1 MNAIRAAGVRK
12 AFGSITA
19 LAGVD
24 LDVRAGEFYGLLGP
38 NGAGK
43 TTLLRILT
51 GLLKPDAGRLEIL
64 GEAVQP
70 HRTCRHLGIVP
81 QDIALYDA
89 LSARANLQI
98 FGAVAGLRGEALSQ
112 RMDAALAAVGLTDRA
127 GSRVK
132 TFSGG
137 MKRRLNLAVGLLTD
151 PPILLLDEPTV
162 GVDPQSR
169 ASIFAL
175 LQTLHGTGKTII
187 YTTHY
192 IEEAERLCQRIG
204 IIDHGCLLAE
214 GTPAALMERVT
225 TPRRLRVFGAAV
237 LANPPLLAQTEM
249 LAAMDYVDYIPR
261 QPALLGRAVSDIER
275 TGIAYDRLEIVGP
288 NLETLFLQLT
298 GRELR
303 D

>member
-1 MNAIRAAGVRK
+1 MSAIRASAVRK
-12 AFGSITA
+12 TFGAVTA

-24 LDVRAGEFYGLLGP
+24 LAVRAGEFYGLLGP

-43 TTLLRILT
+43 TTLLRILS
-51 GLLKPDAGRLEIL
+51 GLLKPDSGNLEIL
-64 GEAVQP
+64 GEPVHA
-70 HRTCRHLGIVP
+70 HRACRRLGIVP
-81 QDIALYDA
+81 QDIALYEA
-89 LSARANLQI
+89 LSARANLST
-98 FGAVAGLRGEALSQ
+98 FGAVAGLRGAQLRQ
-112 RMDAALAAVGLTDRA
+112 RADAALDAVGLTDRA
-127 GSRVK
+127 AARVR

-137 MKRRLNLAVGLLTD
+137 MKRRLNLAAGLLTD

-175 LQTLHGTGKTII
+175 LERLHAAGKTII

-192 IEEAERLCQRIG
+192 MEEAERLCQRIG
-204 IIDHGCLLAE
+204 IVDRGCLLADD
-214 GTPAALMERVT
+214 TPAALMRQVT
-225 TPRRLRVFGAAV
+225 TPRRLRVFGAAF
-237 LANPPLLAQTEM
+237 AAAAPPLADAEWT
-249 LAAMDYVDYIPR
+249 ATSDYVDYVPHR
-261 QPALLGRAVSDIER
+261 PELLGKLVSGIEHA
-275 TGIAYDRLEIVGP
+275 GAGYERLEIIGP